1 LVPLF
6 PGVPEVVSSIVYFSV
21 LFIGFLEFGTVYMFP
36 LFAGFGTVFNFW
48 YWVCN
53 VSSTIKRKTNGTDY

>member
-1 LVPLF
+1 M
-6 PGVPEVVSSIVYFSV
+6 SIIVYFSV